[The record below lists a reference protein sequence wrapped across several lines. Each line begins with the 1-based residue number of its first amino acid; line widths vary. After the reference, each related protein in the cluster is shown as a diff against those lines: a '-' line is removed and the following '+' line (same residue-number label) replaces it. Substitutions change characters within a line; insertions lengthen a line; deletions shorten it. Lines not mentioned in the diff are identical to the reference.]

1 MRPLNAKTEPTLL
14 KNLPTSLPNLSPPQP
29 TTLKIAPQ
37 IASESKET
45 RRCFRCQGH
54 GHIASECLNKRV
66 ITLPNTKH
74 PLRLNGGKK
83 EVYLNE
89 ALEEVEK
96 DLVVVRVAL
105 SCLATQ
111 EGNEQWAAIFHTRC
125 TIGGKVRSLIIDGD
139 SYMNAASKTLVEE
152 LKLTTLHHPL
162 TYTIQ
167 WPNQGKGI
175 QVSCHCLVSSSIG
188 KSYKD

>member
-1 MRPLNAKTEPTLL
+1 MITLAKYQVAFE
-14 KNLPTSLPNLSPPQP
+14 KDM
-29 TTLKIAPQ
+29 
-37 IASESKET
+37 EDEKE
-45 RRCFRCQGH
+45 
-54 GHIASECLNKRV
+54 IYLNK
-66 ITLPNTKH
+66 
-74 PLRLNGGKK
+74 
-83 EVYLNE
+83 
-89 ALEEVEK
+89 ALEEVVEGP
-96 DLVVVRVAL
+96 DEGELLVVRRAL
-105 SCLATQ
+105 CGLATQ

-139 SYMNAASKTLVEE
+139 SYMNAASKTLVEK